1 MSNRMKKTIALPFW
15 RGSGS
20 VETMNGSDGSVQID
34 RSRRIVIKTFPKA
47 SPEMAMRKARRE
59 QYCASR
65 LREAL
70 SGVAGVSCPEI
81 VEVGLSPAPCVVMRL
96 CPGIAL
102 SEFLGSVGADDGRL
116 DRIAERIHQGLRI
129 YVEALREPHYD
140 LNFKNLLYDETTG
153 VLSLVDFAR
162 EGTAEVNWEFPL
174 EASLGRLI
182 GWTCNE
188 LVRPSRLSMRKAGF
202 MALLRKVLARFGD
215 RVSNERIWHAAYGT
229 FVWLGR
235 PGERSARGLYYGA
248 FGAAVVRTYLQQLGL
263 CPDSR
268 KYGESRVLA
277 AK

>member
-1 MSNRMKKTIALPFW
+1 MKKIALSLW
-15 RGSGS
+15 RGANR
-20 VETMNGSDGSVQID
+20 VETMNGSDGSVRID
-34 RSRRIVIKTFPKA
+34 RSRQLVVKTFPKA
-47 SPEMAMRKARRE
+47 SPEIAMRKARRE
-59 QYCASR
+59 RYCASR

-70 SGVAGVSCPEI
+70 SGVAGISCPEI
-81 VEVGLSPAPCVVMRL
+81 IAIDLSPPPRVVMRL

-102 SEFLGSVGADDGRL
+102 SELLGGVRADDGRL

-140 LNFKNLLYDETTG
+140 LNFKNLLYDETTE

-188 LVRPSRLSMRKAGF
+188 LVRPSRLSMRKAGYL
-202 MALLRKVLARFGD
+202 ALLRKVLARFGD
-215 RVSNERIWHAAYGT
+215 QVSNERIWHAAYGT

-248 FGAAVVRTYLQQLGL
+248 FGAAVVRTCLQQLGL
-263 CPDSR
+263 CPDARKCSGSR
-268 KYGESRVLA
+268 LLA

>member
-1 MSNRMKKTIALPFW
+1 
-15 RGSGS
+15 
-20 VETMNGSDGSVQID
+20 MNGSDGSVQID
-34 RSRRIVIKTFPKA
+34 RSRQIVIKAFLNA
-47 SPEMAMRKARRE
+47 SPETAVRKARRE
-59 QYCASR
+59 LYCASR

-70 SGVAGVSCPEI
+70 SGVTGLSCPEI
-81 VEVGLSPAPCVVMRL
+81 VEIDLSPPPHVIMRL

-102 SEFLGSVGADDGRL
+102 SEFLGGVGAGDGRL

-129 YVEALREPHYD
+129 YVEALSEAHYD
-140 LNFKNLLYDETTG
+140 LNFKNLLYDEATE

-162 EGTAEVNWEFPL
+162 EGPAEVNWEFPL

-188 LVRPSRLSMRKAGF
+188 LVRPSRLSMRKAGY

-235 PGERSARGLYYGA
+235 PGERSVRGLYYGG
-248 FGAAVVRTYLQQLGL
+248 FGAAVVRTYLRQLEL
-263 CPDSR
+263 CPDSG
-268 KYGESRVLA
+268 KYSGSRLLA
-277 AK
+277 MK